1 MYMFPKKQR
10 NEKTRK
16 SLKAKMILLLIII
29 VLLALLAAVTKL
41 YFDSQKEDKD
51 VIPTILEQTTHPAE
65 VTFTEAQLQDV
76 LETSELSTA
85 TYTYNSIVSAYAEDG
100 VTVRYHVSYE
110 GSVKAGVDF
119 ADIDME
125 IDNENKTILLILP
138 DAEVLDTS
146 VNAGTLDYIFADQK
160 YNTETIAQEAYNLSC
175 IDLESKIEQEEQL
188 YAIAKENAVAAVEAL
203 IKPWVEQIDANYI
216 VSVR

>member
-1 MYMFPKKQR
+1 MFLKKQQS
-10 NEKTRK
+10 EKRK
-16 SLKAKMILLLIII
+16 RSLKARILLLLIIG
-29 VLLALLAAVTKL
+29 VLLAALAVAVKL
-41 YFDSQKEDKD
+41 YLDSQKDDKE

-65 VTFTEAQLQDV
+65 VTFTESQLQDI

-85 TYTYNSIVSAYAEDG
+85 TYTYNSIVSALAEDG

-110 GSVKAGVDF
+110 GTVKAGVDF
-119 ADIDME
+119 AEIDME
-125 IDNENKTILLILP
+125 IDNENKTILLVLP

-146 VNAGTLDYIFADQK
+146 VDAGTLDYIFSDSK
-160 YNTETIAQEAYNLSC
+160 FNTETIAQEAYALSC
-175 IDLESKIEQEEQL
+175 TDLESKIEQEEQL
-188 YAIAKENAVAAVEAL
+188 YVIAKENAVAAVEAL